1 MLREIEKNFTFED
14 QKLKNKIAL
23 WDYADDPLGQ
33 PRVLTYRQLS
43 FYNSSVARKLLKLGY
58 QPEDRIAIIGLNSYR
73 FITTYLGTRLAGM
86 TSVVINHKL
95 SKAQIEHVINH
106 SEAKLVLHDPEFLD
120 LLPESID
127 KISFADFEKWVE
139 YQETVYRYEH
149 VGSRTTL
156 MLYTSGSTG
165 SPKCISIKANSR
177 QWAVKSLL
185 AFPQTARTIIAQPL
199 SHINGLNAMESNLLN
214 KSSVIILPKFDVESY
229 KHAIFNSNV
238 SRVVAIPAMMAM
250 LLDDP
255 ENLKLMKAKANV
267 RAVMLSGAPTS
278 EGLFDKITAA
288 FPEATVRLTY
298 GMSEI
303 GPGIFG
309 GHPSIPWRK
318 MSVGCEREG
327 IKYKLV
333 DDVLFIKTPGL
344 FDGYYKDESK
354 TNASYDEEGYFNT
367 RDKFRVD
374 EDGFYFFMGRADDM
388 FVSGGENIY
397 PGEVEDI
404 LNGHPS
410 ILESC
415 VIGLEDDIKGTKAYA
430 FVRTNGEFDEQ
441 AIKDWY
447 ATQGPTYQIPRR
459 IWAIDVF
466 PLTFISKVDKR
477 QLEEMAKKL
486 LAEQETE

>member
-1 MLREIEKNFTFED
+1 
-14 QKLKNKIAL
+14 
-23 WDYADDPLGQ
+23 
-33 PRVLTYRQLS
+33 
-43 FYNSSVARKLLKLGY
+43 
-58 QPEDRIAIIGLNSYR
+58 
-73 FITTYLGTRLAGM
+73 
-86 TSVVINHKL
+86 
-95 SKAQIEHVINH
+95 
-106 SEAKLVLHDPEFLD
+106 
-120 LLPESID
+120 
-127 KISFADFEKWVE
+127 
-139 YQETVYRYEH
+139 
-149 VGSRTTL
+149 
-156 MLYTSGSTG
+156 
-165 SPKCISIKANSR
+165 
-177 QWAVKSLL
+177 
-185 AFPQTARTIIAQPL
+185 
-199 SHINGLNAMESNLLN
+199 
-214 KSSVIILPKFDVESY
+214 
-229 KHAIFNSNV
+229 
-238 SRVVAIPAMMAM
+238 
-250 LLDDP
+250 
-255 ENLKLMKAKANV
+255 
-267 RAVMLSGAPTS
+267 
-278 EGLFDKITAA
+278 
-288 FPEATVRLTY
+288 
-298 GMSEI
+298 MSEI

-309 GHPSIPWRK
+309 PHPSIPWRK

-327 IKYKLV
+327 IQYKLV

-344 FDGYYKDESK
+344 FDGYYKDENK

-404 LNGHPS
+404 LNSHPS

-430 FVRTNGEFDEQ
+430 FVRTKGEFDEQ